1 MAAQVIVLEK
11 VCRLSCAW
19 MDKKIV
25 SPAEIVSEMCCQ
37 VADELR

>member
-1 MAAQVIVLEK
+1 
-11 VCRLSCAW
+11 